1 MRIEV
6 DCEGIRRN
14 AEAVV
19 SMCAEHGIRVAG
31 VTKCCCGEPDIARA
45 MLAGGVPGLAES
57 RLDNIRRLRSA
68 GIDAPVLLLRLP
80 AQSEADQVVALAQIS
95 LNSEIETVQALGRA
109 AVSQGLTHRVVLM
122 VEMGDRREG
131 VMPEDAS
138 AAARAMAAVDGVELI
153 GIATS
158 LSCIGGV
165 LPTCENMTWFIDIV
179 ERLEQDLGR
188 PFEIVS
194 GGHTGNLGFVYR
206 GEMPDRINHLRV
218 GEGILFGVDSTTFCD
233 LPMPCQDTFK
243 VFAEVIELKAK
254 PSMPSGGPIGIDA
267 FNRVPTWEDHG
278 IRTRAILA
286 VGEIDLQTDCLV
298 PTRPG
303 ISYVGASSDHL
314 VLDVTD
320 AEPPVCLG
328 EELEF
333 GVLYP
338 AISTGWSSVNTTK
351 VIAPI
356 AARSQRD

>member
-14 AEAVV
+14 AAAVV
-19 SMCAEHGIRVAG
+19 TMCAEHGIRVAG

-45 MLAGGVPGLAES
+45 MLAGGVTTLAES
-57 RLDNIRRLRSA
+57 RLDNIRRLRAA
-68 GIDAPVLLLRLP
+68 GIDAPILLLRLP
-80 AQSEADQVVALAQIS
+80 AQRETDQVVALTQMS
-95 LNSEIETVQALGRA
+95 LNSEVETVQALGRA
-109 AVSQGLTHRVVLM
+109 AVAQGLTHNVILM

-131 VMPEDAS
+131 VMPEDALP
-138 AAARAMAAVDGVELI
+138 AARAMAAVDGVELI

-158 LSCIGGV
+158 LSCIGGI

-179 ERLEQDLGR
+179 EKLEKDLGR
-188 PFEIVS
+188 QFEIVS

-218 GEGILFGVDSTTFCD
+218 GEGILFGVDSTTFCE
-233 LPMPCQDTFK
+233 LPMPCRDTFK
-243 VFAEVIELKAK
+243 VCAEVIELKDK

-278 IRTRAILA
+278 IRRRAILA

-320 AEPPVCLG
+320 AQPSVRLG
-328 EELEF
+328 DELEF
-333 GVLYP
+333 NVLYP
-338 AISTGWSSVNTTK
+338 AVSTGWSSVNTTK
-351 VIAPI
+351 VIKGI
-356 AARSQRD
+356 AG

>member
-19 SMCAEHGIRVAG
+19 ALCAEHGIQVAG
-31 VTKCCCGEPDIARA
+31 VTKCCCGEPEVARA

-57 RLDNIRRLRSA
+57 RLDNVRRLRAA
-68 GIDAPVLLLRLP
+68 GVDAPVLLLRLP
-80 AQSEADQVVALAQIS
+80 TQSEADQVVSLVQMS
-95 LNSEIETVQALGRA
+95 LNSEVETVRALGQA
-109 AVSQGLTHRVVLM
+109 AVSQGLTHEVVLM
-122 VEMGDRREG
+122 IEMGDCREG
-131 VMPEDAS
+131 VMPEDALP
-138 AAARAMAAVDGVELI
+138 AARAMAAVDGVELV

-158 LSCIGGV
+158 LSCIGGI
-165 LPTCENMTWFIDIV
+165 LPTCENMTWFTDIV
-179 ERLEQDLGR
+179 EKIELEFGR
-188 PFEIVS
+188 QFEIVS

-206 GEMPDRINHLRV
+206 GEMPERINHLRV
-218 GEGILFGVDSTTFCD
+218 GEGMLFGVDSTTFCE
-233 LPMPCQDTFK
+233 LPMPCQDTFR
-243 VFAEVIELKAK
+243 VYAEVIELKDK

-278 IRTRAILA
+278 IRRRAILA
-286 VGEIDLQTDCLV
+286 IGEIDLQTDCLV

-320 AEPPVCLG
+320 AEPPVRLG

-333 GVLYP
+333 SVLYP

-351 VIAPI
+351 VIRPI
-356 AARSQRD
+356 AG